1 MKKPFAFRTI
11 SAMGGGAL
19 LAIALLPGSSVAA
32 PSTDAKAIV
41 KSMADYLAKQTDL
54 HFAYDTDLDVV
65 TDDLQ
70 KVTFASSGDTTI
82 SRPNKVRLSR
92 HGGFTDFDLISDGK
106 TVTVNGNKAG
116 AYATIDAPTSLADLV
131 QKLDDLGIKSPAAD
145 LLGPDAYDQL
155 VDSDA
160 DGKVIGT
167 GFIDGKECTHVAFR
181 SSTVDW
187 QLWVQTGDQP
197 VPCQYIITTKHVAQ
211 APQYSIRFSGWS
223 TGVAPAADT
232 FSFKPAADS
241 KQVKLDELSGIDEL
255 PDLAVE
261 GDNP

>member
-1 MKKPFAFRTI
+1 MKKPFDLSTI
-11 SAMGGGAL
+11 PATGSAAL
-19 LAIALLPGSSVAA
+19 LAMALLSGSAVAA

-41 KSMADYLAKQTDL
+41 KAMADYLAKQTDL

-70 KVTFASSGDTTI
+70 KVTFASSGDATI
-82 SRPNKVRLSR
+82 SRPDKLRLSR

-116 AYATIDAPTSLADLV
+116 LYATTEAPASLADLV
-131 QKLDDLGIKSPAAD
+131 QKLDDIGIKSPAAD

-155 VDSDA
+155 IDADA

-167 GFIDGKECTHVAFR
+167 GYVDGKECTHVAFR
-181 SSTVDW
+181 SSNVDW
-187 QLWVQTGDQP
+187 QLWVETGDAP
-197 VPCQYIITTKHVAQ
+197 LPCQYIITTKHVAQ

-232 FSFKPAADS
+232 FAFKPAAGA

-255 PDLAVE
+255 PDLADQ